1 MVFPGKSEDEAVTA
15 LWSAIFE
22 AARITG
28 DGNAAQRWKD
38 HVKNLQDNAEK
49 MNNLRFKTL
58 HYTNDLGTD
67 LTIDLPKE
75 HV

>member
-28 DGNAAQRWKD
+28 DGNAAQR
-38 HVKNLQDNAEK
+38 
-49 MNNLRFKTL
+49 
-58 HYTNDLGTD
+58 
-67 LTIDLPKE
+67 
-75 HV
+75 